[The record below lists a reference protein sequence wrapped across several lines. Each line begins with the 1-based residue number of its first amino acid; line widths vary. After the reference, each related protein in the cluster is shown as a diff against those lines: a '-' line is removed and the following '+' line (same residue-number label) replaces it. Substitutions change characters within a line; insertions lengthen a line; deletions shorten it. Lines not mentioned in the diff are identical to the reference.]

1 MTSLKLC
8 NAEGS
13 IAQTKFHNALL
24 AEQKLTDV
32 TLACDD
38 GFKIGVHKTI
48 ISASSLFFREVI
60 MASNNPN
67 PFIYLRGVKEEI
79 LLCLLNFIYI
89 GETTVKTENVDD
101 LVIIGNELKITGIM
115 EMEVQDGTSRLE
127 ETEKSDKL
135 ETPLNLTKE
144 MKCEQDSYDAGI
156 QSSNLAL
163 EVGKTVPE
171 KKESK
176 PRQLKS
182 CSVDTW
188 KGPDL
193 FPLIPVDPNSKEFNF
208 IIARPYLKKLLNILG
223 YGKGCFKKYGEKNH
237 KPVGWPE
244 EVAWTKN
251 PIRSKT
257 SEIKIICKSLF
268 KVHMKDVNFDTY
280 YEGAGGWKWTPG
292 DNNCSQ
298 QK

>member
-1 MTSLKLC
+1 MTSLKLS
-8 NAEGS
+8 NSEGWNT
-13 IAQTKFHNALL
+13 QTKFQNELL
-24 AEQKLTDV
+24 VEQKLTDV

-38 GFKIGVHKTI
+38 GFQIGVHRTI

-60 MASNNPN
+60 MASSNQN
-67 PFIYLRGVKEEI
+67 PFIYLRGVKQET
-79 LLCLLNFIYI
+79 LKSLLNFIYV
-89 GETTVKTENVDD
+89 GETIVKTENVDD
-101 LVIIGNELKITGIM
+101 LVLIGNELKITGIM
-115 EMEVQDGTSRLE
+115 EMEVQDGTSRIE
-127 ETEKSDKL
+127 ETEESDKL

-144 MKCEQDSYDAGI
+144 MKYEQDSNEAGI
-156 QSSNLAL
+156 HSSNLAL
-163 EVGKTVPE
+163 EVENTVPE

-176 PRQLKS
+176 PRQTKTN
-182 CSVDTW
+182 SVDTW

-292 DNNCSQ
+292 DNSCTS
-298 QK
+298 